1 LAEIAEELS
10 EREANP
16 LNIKKLFVM
25 AALEVDLYKKKMYDA
40 SMTGENTNTVK
51 TLNTLITSAITT
63 STDKIL

>member
-1 LAEIAEELS
+1 
-10 EREANP
+10 
-16 LNIKKLFVM
+16 M